1 MAGDDRN
8 SGGMFD
14 DEPKEVKKTYHG
26 MFEED
31 RTAHKMTPK
40 KAKTITIIVIIV
52 ALAVVVTWFF
62 LSNKWNRDRW
72 KRVTGISAP
81 RKPSYSVC
89 APDPAASQHPLL

>member
-1 MAGDDRN
+1 MAGSDRK

-40 KAKTITIIVIIV
+40 KEKTIAIIVIVV
-52 ALAVVVTWFF
+52 ALIIAVVWMI
-62 LSNKWNRDRW
+62 LAAKWRHEANLYIFR
-72 KRVTGISAP
+72 
-81 RKPSYSVC
+81 
-89 APDPAASQHPLL
+89 

>member
-1 MAGDDRN
+1 MAGDDRK

-40 KAKTITIIVIIV
+40 KEKTIAIIVIVV
-52 ALAVVVTWFF
+52 ALIVVVVWFL
-62 LSNKWNRDRW
+62 LSRKWRKDVYR
-72 KRVTGISAP
+72 RFMSAP
-81 RKPSYSVC
+81 RDPRQAVC
-89 APDPAASQHPLL
+89 LCEAPVADIPLL

>member
-1 MAGDDRN
+1 MAGDDRK

-40 KAKTITIIVIIV
+40 KEKTIAIIVIAV
-52 ALAVVVTWFF
+52 ALIIAVVWMV
-62 LSNKWNRDRW
+62 LAAKWRHEANLYIFR
-72 KRVTGISAP
+72 
-81 RKPSYSVC
+81 
-89 APDPAASQHPLL
+89 

>member
-1 MAGDDRN
+1 MAGDDRK

-40 KAKTITIIVIIV
+40 KEKTIAIIVIAV
-52 ALAVVVTWFF
+52 ALIIAVVWVV
-62 LSNKWNRDRW
+62 LAAKWRHQANLYIFR
-72 KRVTGISAP
+72 
-81 RKPSYSVC
+81 
-89 APDPAASQHPLL
+89 